1 MKNVLL
7 REWSSSCINIGKYP
21 KLRLAKLVSN
31 QTLKIM
37 KLTTIFIL
45 VAFMQVSAKGF
56 SQKVT
61 LNETNSNL
69 DKVFTEIRKQT
80 GYDFLYNTRLLRNT
94 VPVTVKA
101 TNSSL
106 EIVLAQVFKNQPLTY
121 SITENTIILK
131 RKDER
136 FMEEVSKFSLMPS
149 ERDAT
154 IATGKTAGVVS
165 NFAIRA
171 QRVDV
176 RGKVIDAN
184 GDALIGVSVRVKG
197 SQVGA
202 STDVQGNFTLDAPA
216 NAVLVFTYVGYVTQE
231 VAVNGRTSVNVT
243 MAEDRQALSEVVVT
257 ALGVTKAKRGLG
269 YAVQEVRGDEFTEA
283 RSNNI
288 ANSLSG
294 KIAGVD
300 ATQANSGV
308 GGSSRVI
315 IRGNTSLN
323 GNQQPLYVV
332 DGMPI
337 SNGNKG
343 PVTSSGALNVDR
355 GDGISSMNPDDIATL
370 TVLKGGA
377 AAALYGSQ
385 AANGVI
391 LITTKKGSAQ
401 KGVGI
406 ELTSDANFGNPYV
419 FPNFQYEYGQ
429 GNDGVKPAT
438 AAAALSSGRLSYGAK
453 FDGSSVL
460 QFDGVARPYSPVKV
474 KDNILNFYQTQ
485 QNFTNTV
492 AFNAGNQNLR
502 MRLSVS
508 DLRAK
513 DQQPNSEY
521 FRKTANL
528 NVTGKMGKNDFIT
541 VESSVQYNLV
551 DATNRPNVGYAELN
565 AAWPVY
571 LAANNVDVRN
581 MAGTDPSRPGINA
594 ATGRELEW
602 NPVPAAVNPYY
613 AAYQLGNGDTRQR
626 VIGRASVQAN
636 ILPNLF
642 IKGTVAR
649 DFSDYNEFNYVPMTN
664 AFTPLGYYNSGF
676 ERTDKTN
683 YQAIANYNQRF
694 LTDKIGFNLLLGAQR
709 ERDRYRSNTV
719 NGTQWVVPDFY
730 SPTNL
735 VNRDPANSRSRT
747 LGSFAD
753 PDNGD
758 ANNGT
763 NSLFGEANIDY
774 KNILYLTVT
783 GRQDWFS
790 VLNPG
795 FNSIF
800 YPSVGASFILSD
812 VVPMPKFINFA
823 KLRSSWAEVGSA
835 TVSAGSINQ
844 TYTVSTQNAYGLP
857 TLSNPNTL
865 QNPNIRPV
873 TVQTIEGGFDIQ
885 MLDSRLGLDVNY
897 YSRRTRDDIL
907 TPPISG
913 ATGYA
918 AGRQNLG
925 LITNKGWEISLTG
938 TPIKK
943 DDFSWDINYNFGY
956 NKSEIVELAPGIS
969 TLTLSSGI
977 GGPSIINAVGVPY
990 STIQA
995 NVMKRNASGTLIY
1008 NKATGYE
1015 DRELQYLGVG
1025 NPPTLMGLGNNFR
1038 YKRFSLTVDIDSKFG
1053 AVGYSNLMQYATR
1066 FGHTPV
1072 TLPGRENGLTV
1083 TGVDQTGAPFTKLW
1097 DVATIDTYYNNFGSA
1112 YPGQF
1117 VYKTDFVKLRRAVL
1131 KYNLP
1136 VNTLKFM
1143 RVQQASIG
1151 ITGLNLAILYQDKAI
1166 KDAGIDP
1173 ELQET
1178 VGNGQGTQGVS
1189 MPKTRNIGFN
1199 LNLRF

>member
-7 REWSSSCINIGKYP
+7 RQWASSWINARSFP
-21 KLRLAKLVSN
+21 KLRLDTLVSN

-37 KLTTIFIL
+37 KLTTVFII

-56 SQKVT
+56 SQNVT

-94 VPVTVKA
+94 VPVSVKA
-101 TNSSL
+101 KNSSL
-106 EIVLAQVFKNQPLTY
+106 EEVLTQIFKNQPLTY

-136 FMEEVSKFSLMPS
+136 FMEEVSKFSIMPLG
-149 ERDAT
+149 RDMRT
-154 IATGKTAGVVS
+154 FSAGQAAGAVS
-165 NFAIRA
+165 SFAIQA
-171 QRVDV
+171 QRVEV
-176 RGKVIDAN
+176 RGRVIDAN
-184 GDALIGVSVRVKG
+184 GEPLIGVSVRVKG

-202 STDVQGNFTLDAPA
+202 STDVQGNFVLDAPA
-216 NAVLVFTYVGYVTQE
+216 NSILVFTYVGYVSQE
-231 VAVNGRTSVNVT
+231 VAVNSRTSINVT
-243 MAEDRQALSEVVVT
+243 LAEDRQALSEVVVT

-269 YAVQEVRGDEFTEA
+269 YAVQEIPGSALTEA
-283 RSNNI
+283 RQNNI
-288 ANSLSG
+288 ANSLTG

-300 ATQANSGV
+300 ATQANAGV
-308 GGSSRVI
+308 GTSSRII

-337 SNGNKG
+337 NNTNRSGG
-343 PVTSSGALNVDR
+343 SSTTGINVDR
-355 GDGISSMNPDDIATL
+355 GDGISSMNPDDIATIS
-370 TVLKGGA
+370 VLKGGA

-385 AANGVI
+385 AANGVV

-401 KGVGI
+401 QGVGV
-406 ELTSDANFGNPYV
+406 EVTSDANYGTPYV
-419 FPNFQYEYGQ
+419 FPNWQYEYGQ

-453 FDGSSVL
+453 LDGSQVL
-460 QFDGVARPYSPVKV
+460 QFDGVARPYSAVNV
-474 KDNILNFYQTQ
+474 KDNIKNFYQVQ
-485 QNFTNTV
+485 SNITNTL
-492 AFNAGNQNLR
+492 ALNAGNQNFR
-502 MRLSVS
+502 ARLSAS

-513 DQQPNSEY
+513 DQQPGSQYDRQN
-521 FRKTANL
+521 AAL

-541 VESSVQYNLV
+541 LESSVQYNLQH
-551 DATNRPNVGYAELN
+551 AKNRQGVGYAEIN

-571 LAANNVDVRN
+571 LSANVVDVRN

-594 ATGRELEW
+594 TTGRELEW

-613 AAYQLGNGDTRQR
+613 AAYQLSNTDEQTRL
-626 VIGRASVQAN
+626 IARASAQVN
-636 ILPNLF
+636 LMSNLF
-642 IKGTVAR
+642 IKGTVAIDNN
-649 DFSDYNEFNYVPMTN
+649 DFSYENYVPKTN
-664 AFTPLGYYNSGF
+664 QFTPLGLYNSRF
-676 ERTDKTN
+676 EKEGKTN
-683 YQAIANYNQRF
+683 FQVISNYNQRF
-694 LTDKIGFNLLLGAQR
+694 FTDKLGLNVLGGAQR
-709 ERDRYRSNTV
+709 ERNKLSRVDQ
-719 NGTQWVVPDFY
+719 NGDTWVVPDFY
-730 SPTNL
+730 SLTNL
-735 VNRDPANSRSRT
+735 VNKT
-747 LGSFAD
+747 LGNEFVQ
-753 PDNGD
+753 NEGY
-758 ANNGT
+758 
-763 NSLFGEANIDY
+763 NSVFGEVNLDY
-774 KNILYLTVT
+774 KNFVYLTVT

-812 VVPMPKFINFA
+812 VVKLPAFLNYA

-835 TVSAGSINQ
+835 TVNAGSINQ
-844 TYTVSTQNAYGLP
+844 TYDVSTVNAYGLP

-865 QNPNIRPV
+865 ANPDIRPV
-873 TVQTIEGGFDIQ
+873 TVQTVEGGFEVQ
-885 MLDSRLGLDVNY
+885 MIDSRLGLDVNY
-897 YSRRTRDDIL
+897 YSRRTRNDIL
-907 TPPISG
+907 TPPISA
-913 ATGYA
+913 ATGFA
-918 AGRQNLG
+918 PGRRNLG

-943 DDFSWDINYNFGY
+943 DNFSWDISYNYGFNES
-956 NKSEIVELAPGIS
+956 KIVELAPGI
-969 TLTLSSGI
+969 TELTLGNAI
-977 GGPSIINAVGVPY
+977 GGPTLINAVGLPY
-990 STIQA
+990 STVRA
-995 NVMKRNASGTLIY
+995 YVMKRDAAGNLVY

-1015 DRELQYLGVG
+1015 DRVLADLGVG
-1025 NPPTLMGLGNNFR
+1025 NPPTQMGLNNNFR

-1053 AVGYSNLMQYATR
+1053 GVGYSNLIQYATR

-1072 TLPGRENGLTV
+1072 TLPGRESGLTV

-1097 DVATIDTYYNNFGSA
+1097 PVVDLDTYYNNFGSV

-1117 VYKTDFVKLRRAVL
+1117 VYSTDFVKLRRAVL

-1136 VNTLKFM
+1136 SSTLKFM

-1151 ITGLNLAILYQDKAI
+1151 ITGLNLAVLYQDQRV

-1173 ELQET
+1173 EMQET
-1178 VGNGQGTQGVS
+1178 TGNAQGSQGV
-1189 MPKTRNIGFN
+1189 MAPRTRNIGFN
-1199 LNLRF
+1199 VNLRF

>member
-1 MKNVLL
+1 MKNVL
-7 REWSSSCINIGKYP
+7 RSECSVSGINNIGIFPDRRLSYRLSTQI
-21 KLRLAKLVSN
+21 LR
-31 QTLKIM
+31 IM
-37 KLTTIFIL
+37 KLTAIFIL

-56 SQKVT
+56 SQNVT

-101 TNSSL
+101 KNSSL
-106 EIVLAQVFKNQPLTY
+106 EAVLAEVLKNQPLTY

-136 FMEEVSKFSLMPS
+136 FMEDASRFSLLPS
-149 ERDAT
+149 AREGNLASLKNSDLITGYT
-154 IATGKTAGVVS
+154 IEAAKAE
-165 NFAIRA
+165 
-171 QRVDV
+171 V
-176 RGKVIDAN
+176 RGKVIDEA
-184 GDALIGVSVRVKG
+184 GEPLIGVSVRVKG
-197 SQVGA
+197 TQTGA
-202 STDVQGNFTLDAPA
+202 STDVQGNYSLDAPA
-216 NAVLVFTYVGYVTQE
+216 NAVLVFTYIGYVTQE
-231 VAVNGRTSVNVT
+231 VNVNGRSNVSVT
-243 MAEDRQALSEVVVT
+243 LREDRQALSEVVVT

-283 RSNNI
+283 RSNNV

-337 SNGNKG
+337 NNENRG
-343 PVTSSGALNVDR
+343 PATTSGGLNVDR
-355 GDGISSMNPDDIATL
+355 GDGISSMNPDDIATIS
-370 TVLKGGA
+370 VLKGGA

-406 ELTSDANFGNPYV
+406 DITSDANFGSPYIY
-419 FPNFQYEYGQ
+419 PNYQYEYGQ

-453 FDGSSVL
+453 IDGSSVL
-460 QFDGVARPYSPVKV
+460 QFDGVARPYSAVPVEQNV
-474 KDNILNFYQTQ
+474 KNFYQVQ
-485 QNFTNTV
+485 QNITNTA

-521 FRKTANL
+521 YRKTANL

-541 VESSVQYNLV
+541 VEGSVQYNIV
-551 DATNRPNVGYAELN
+551 NGINRPNVGYAEIN
-565 AAWPVY
+565 AAWPVF
-571 LAANNVDVRN
+571 LAANTVDVRN
-581 MAGTDPSRPGINA
+581 MKGTDPDRPGINA

-613 AAYQLGNGDTRQR
+613 AAYQLRNEDAMQR
-626 VIGRASVQAN
+626 VIGRASVQMN

-642 IKGTVAR
+642 VKGTVSR
-649 DFSDYNEFNYVPMTN
+649 DFNYYTDQFYVPMTN
-664 AFTPLGYYNSGF
+664 AFRPLGYF
-676 ERTDKTN
+676 ESSKSQGDLTN
-683 YQAIANYNQRF
+683 LQALVNYHERF
-694 LTDKIGFNLLLGAQR
+694 LNDDFGINILA
-709 ERDRYRSNTV
+709 
-719 NGTQWVVPDFY
+719 GTQQERYFRESSSANGSEWVVPDFF
-730 SPTNL
+730 SITNL
-735 VNRDPANSRSRT
+735 VNRDLVNMGQ
-747 LGSFAD
+747 GS
-753 PDNGD
+753 
-758 ANNGT
+758 NGT
-763 NSLFGEANIDY
+763 NSVFGEANLDY
-774 KNILYLTVT
+774 KNLLYLTVT

-812 VVPMPKFINFA
+812 VIKMPKFIDYA
-823 KLRSSWAEVGSA
+823 KLRSSWAQVGSA
-835 TVSAGSINQ
+835 TVGAGSINQ
-844 TYTVSTQNAYGLP
+844 TYSVNTVNAYGLP
-857 TLSNPNTL
+857 TLSNPNSL
-865 QNPNIRPV
+865 NNPNIRPV
-873 TVQTIEGGFDIQ
+873 TVTTIEGGFDVQ
-885 MLDSRLGLDVNY
+885 TLDSRLGLDVNY
-897 YSRRTRDDIL
+897 YSRSTRNDIL
-907 TPPISG
+907 TPPISA

-918 AGRQNLG
+918 AGRRNLG

-938 TPIKK
+938 TPIRK
-943 DDFSWDINYNFGY
+943 DNFSWDVNYNFGY
-956 NKSEIVELAPGIS
+956 NKSEIVELAEGIDV
-969 TLTLSSGI
+969 LTVGSGI
-977 GGPSIINAVGVPY
+977 GGPSMINAVGLPY
-990 STIQA
+990 STVRA
-995 NVMKRNASGTLIY
+995 YVMRKAADGTTVY

-1015 DRELQYLGVG
+1015 DRVLADIGVG
-1025 NPPTLMGLGNNFR
+1025 NPPYLMGLGNNFR

-1053 AVGYSNLMQYATR
+1053 AVGYSNLIQYATR
-1066 FGHTPV
+1066 FGHTPQ

-1083 TGVDQTGAPFTKLW
+1083 TGVDQSGAPFTKLW
-1097 DVATIDTYYNNFGSA
+1097 NVATLDTYYNNYGNA
-1112 YPGQF
+1112 YPGQW

-1151 ITGLNLAILYQDKAI
+1151 ITALNIATLYQDKAI
-1166 KDAGIDP
+1166 KAAGIDP
-1173 ELQET
+1173 EMQET
-1178 VGNGQGTQGVS
+1178 VGNAQGSQGVS
-1189 MPKTRNIGFN
+1189 MPRTRNIGFN
-1199 LNLRF
+1199 VNLRF